1 MKIEQRHFDTYQ
13 ILFVHRQDA
22 YARQLSDGSYVS
34 VRLPVTRK
42 VLADHLGGAVTTGFY
57 ALDQG
62 NTVKW
67 IVLDADMP
75 DGLDRLKTVW
85 KELAANDVPSYLE
98 KSRRGGHLWTFLES
112 PIPASGAR
120 QLIQA
125 ATTSLRNLELYPK
138 QDQLLPGG
146 LGNLVRGPLG
156 VHLLTGSRYPFVDPI
171 SSEYVSRS
179 VAGTIEYLGEA
190 PKLSVAKAAEIVAA
204 HRIQQKSAPPTARR
218 ESGVAS
224 PIERA
229 KVQLGELTAFAEQYT
244 RLNGA
249 GKGACPL
256 PDHGPDSRPSFSI
269 TPDGRRW
276 TCFHEMS
283 GGDVLDL
290 FMKLEGISSYKEA
303 ITRLRQSV

>member
-1 MKIEQRHFDTYQ
+1 MKIEQKHFETYQ
-13 ILFVHRQDA
+13 NLFVHRQDA

-42 VLADHLGGAVTTGFY
+42 VIADHLGGAVTTGFY

-75 DGLDRLKTVW
+75 DGLDRLRTVW
-85 KELAANDVPSYLE
+85 QELKANDVPSYLE

-125 ATTSLRNLELYPK
+125 AATSLRSLELYPK
-138 QDQLLPGG
+138 QDQLKPGG
-146 LGNLVRGPLG
+146 FGNLVRAPLG
-156 VHLLTGSRYPFVDPI
+156 VHLLTGSRYPFVEPD
-171 SSEYVSRS
+171 SLEYVSRS
-179 VAGTIEYLGEA
+179 VAGTIEYLGQA

-204 HRIQQKSAPPTARR
+204 RRIQQKSATPTARR

-224 PIERA
+224 PVERA
-229 KVQLGELTAFAEQYT
+229 KGQLGDLTAFAEQYT
-244 RLNGA
+244 KLNGA
-249 GKGACPL
+249 GKGACPI
-256 PDHGPDSRPSFSI
+256 PGHGSDSHPSFSI

-276 TCFHEMS
+276 TCWHENV

-290 FMKLEGISSYKEA
+290 FMKLEGISSYNEA
-303 ITRLRQSV
+303 IIRLRQSM